1 MYDMKWVKNYSYYLA
16 YSINKLHCL
25 LNIIINSKN
34 ITYINM
40 IKYLLLKPHTYDLLA
55 TYYLNPNLFNE

>member
-1 MYDMKWVKNYSYYLA
+1 MYDMKWVIKYSYYLA

-25 LNIIINSKN
+25 PNIVINSKN

-40 IKYLLLKPHTYDLLA
+40 IKYLLLNPDMAYLLFTTYHI
-55 TYYLNPNLFNE
+55 

>member
-1 MYDMKWVKNYSYYLA
+1 MGHKLLLVLA

-25 LNIIINSKN
+25 PNIIINSKN

-40 IKYLLLKPHTYDLLA
+40 IKHLLFKPCIYDLLA
-55 TYYLNPNLFNE
+55 IYYLLPILFIAYLIN